1 MTLKEELFSLM
12 KRIATVYGSKRITV
26 ILCYE
31 STKPDFCT
39 MTGYI
44 NPAGIGTVLNVIAS
58 ADTIQQISNFAFDFA
73 NKAAR
78 QSDNA
83 QQ

>member
-1 MTLKEELFSLM
+1 MPLKEELFSLM
-12 KRIATVYGSKRITV
+12 ERIATLYGSKKITV
-26 ILCYE
+26 ILCCE
-31 STKPDFCT
+31 SSKPDFCT

-44 NPAGIGTVLNVIAS
+44 NNAGSGTVMNVIAS
-58 ADTIQQISNFAFDFA
+58 ADTIQQITNLAFDLA

-83 QQ
+83 Q